1 MLEGGCAVNTSL
13 WSRTC
18 DQLLSTHTLTACGG
32 LEIRRQPSG
41 PPGKLREPASPPP
54 KSATNTLDRT
64 RAAAHKRPRARARA
78 RHGGNDALGRDAKNA
93 GSEVS
98 TQSGSSLADERRGW
112 AGLRP
117 RWGGGGSE
125 RAGARRLG
133 RAVPAGQPSGRAC
146 AEPGGRL
153 VPAPAHHAAPPAA
166 HRGLGREHQRL
177 LVDAGHLRRA
187 LHDDSD
193 AGQGQRHEPLF
204 PALVLTHGRV
214 RHLLRPGGP

>member
-1 MLEGGCAVNTSL
+1 MESNLRPTAVDTHPDSVRRPGDPETAKRATREASRALITTAEVRDKNPRQNPR
-13 WSRTC
+13 SRT
-18 DQLLSTHTLTACGG
+18 QETGS
-32 LEIRRQPSG
+32 
-41 PPGKLREPASPPP
+41 
-54 KSATNTLDRT
+54 
-64 RAAAHKRPRARARA
+64 ARA
-78 RHGGNDALGRDAKNA
+78 RHGGNDALGRDARNA

-117 RWGGGGSE
+117 RWGGGV
-125 RAGARRLG
+125 GARRREKESG
-133 RAVPAGQPSGRAC
+133 ARGPRRAAVR
-146 AEPGGRL
+146 PGVCGARGRL